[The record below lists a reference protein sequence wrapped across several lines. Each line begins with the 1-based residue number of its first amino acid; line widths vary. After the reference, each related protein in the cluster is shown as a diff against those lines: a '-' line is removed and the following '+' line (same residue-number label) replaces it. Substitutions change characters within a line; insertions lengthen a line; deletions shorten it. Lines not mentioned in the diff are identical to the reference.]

1 MRRSRLP
8 FFILAFLAMFLAGR
22 AGAQAAPGALAAAE
36 PSALIL
42 QGTVVGPDGAP
53 VADARVDVRLQGAN
67 DDVTFGDTTT
77 DVDGKFALLGLG
89 LAPEHYAVH
98 ASAPNLDPAE
108 QPFAIDKAGHASA
121 TTFTL
126 KLGTAKKARGGPTE
140 GYTVVKVYY
149 ATDRKPEPG
158 SASQSGGAVLDYAG
172 ERAANGA
179 VSYGAV
185 DVSIPPNHRFAE
197 RELPSIWRLEFHAD
211 PEKHMTLLS
220 VSTEPK
226 DRFFQDVAG
235 SVGSSPGKEAFV
247 FVHGYNVSFQGAAI
261 RTAQLAYDFG
271 FKGAPIFYSWPSRAR
286 LIGYEDDE
294 KTVTQSTEDLRQFLQ
309 DVANRSGATVIH
321 LIAHS
326 MGNRAFLPA
335 VAELA
340 GDRTFKNFGKF
351 QNIVLAAPD
360 VDADVFTKWVTQ
372 IKKANTPVTLYVS
385 DRDQALLISHT
396 FFNSQVRAG
405 QGGANALVIP
415 GVDTIDV
422 SKVSMDAL
430 GHTYYGDNPDVV
442 NDLLAFL
449 KGKAAPRTGL
459 TKVPE
464 GALAYWLM
472 NPPPG

>member
-1 MRRSRLP
+1 
-8 FFILAFLAMFLAGR
+8 MFLAGR

-158 SASQSGGAVLDYAG
+158 SASQSGGALLDYAG

-197 RELPSIWRLEFHAD
+197 RELPSVWRLEFHAD
-211 PEKHMTLLS
+211 PEKHMTLRS
-220 VSTEPK
+220 VSAEPK
-226 DRFFQDVAG
+226 DHFFQDVAG
-235 SVGSSPGKEAFV
+235 SVRDSPGKEAFV

>member
-1 MRRSRLP
+1 
-8 FFILAFLAMFLAGR
+8 MFPAGR
-22 AGAQAAPGALAAAE
+22 AGAQAAADALPAANGA
-36 PSALIL
+36 ALVL

-53 VADARVDVRLQGAN
+53 VADARVDVRLQGSN
-67 DDVTFGDTTT
+67 DDTTFGDTVT
-77 DVDGKFALLGLG
+77 DADGKFALVGLG
-89 LAPEHYAVH
+89 LAPEHYVVH

-108 QPFAIDKAGHASA
+108 QPFAIDKAGHATA

-126 KLGTAKKARGGPTE
+126 NLGTAKKARGGPSE

-149 ATDRKPEPG
+149 ATDRKPATG
-158 SASQSGGAVLDYAG
+158 VGGQGGGTVLDYAG
-172 ERAANGA
+172 ERAADGA

-185 DVSIPPNHRFAE
+185 EVSIPPNHRFAE

-220 VSTEPK
+220 VDAEPK

-235 SVGSSPGKEAFV
+235 SVKSSPGKEAFV

-294 KTVTQSTEDLRQFLQ
+294 KTVTQSVEDLRQFLE

-340 GDRTFKNFGKF
+340 GDRSFANFRKF

-360 VDADVFTKWVTQ
+360 VDDDVFTKWVMQ

-396 FFNSQVRAG
+396 FFNSQPRAG
-405 QGGANALVIP
+405 QGGSNALVIP

-442 NDLLAFL
+442 SDLLAFL
-449 KGKAAPRTGL
+449 KGKTAPRPGL